1 MNPATHSRE
10 PAHIEAEVSTMSLVY
25 DVGMFNGDD
34 TDYYLKKGFRVVG
47 IEANPH
53 LIPQLTERFSAD
65 IEQKCLVI
73 ENVAVAEIEGEVEL
87 FIAGGDKPQSSLTRR
102 VLDLHNVPV
111 TSTRVRGVTL
121 SSLMQR
127 HGAPTFIKID
137 VENSDLIALRDLA
150 AHGIKPPDISVE
162 AHEIGVI
169 VQLYNMGYARYRFIN
184 GKMVPT
190 RFANARV
197 RRVDGT
203 RISFAF
209 TLHSSGPFGDDFDEP
224 WLNFEHAMAI
234 WSCRQSLLGPGWYDV
249 HAQ

>member
-1 MNPATHSRE
+1 
-10 PAHIEAEVSTMSLVY
+10 MSLVY

-34 TDYYLKKGFRVVG
+34 TAYYLERGFRVVG

-53 LIPQLTERFSAD
+53 LIPQLAERFSGEIA
-65 IEQKCLVI
+65 QKRLII
-73 ENVAVAEIEGEVEL
+73 ENVAVSEVEGEVEL
-87 FIAGGDKPQSSLTRR
+87 FIAGGDKPQSSLIRR

-111 TSTRVRGVTL
+111 TSARVRGVTL
-121 SSLMQR
+121 SSLVQR
-127 HGAPTFIKID
+127 HGAPTFMKID

-162 AHEIGVI
+162 AQHIAVI
-169 VQLYNMGYARYRFIN
+169 VQLYNMGYGRYRFIN

-203 RISFAF
+203 SIPFTF

-224 WLNFEHAMAI
+224 WLNFEQAMAV
-234 WSCRQSLLGPGWYDV
+234 WSCRQALLGPGWYDV
-249 HAQ
+249 HAR

>member
-1 MNPATHSRE
+1 
-10 PAHIEAEVSTMSLVY
+10 MSLVY

-34 TDYYLKKGFRVVG
+34 TAYYLEKGLHVVG
-47 IEANPH
+47 VEANPH
-53 LIPQLTERFSAD
+53 LIPKLTERFSAE
-65 IEQKCLVI
+65 IEQKRLVI
-73 ENVAVAEIEGEVEL
+73 ENVAVAEAEGEVEL
-87 FIAGGDKPQSSLTRR
+87 FIAASDEPKASLTRR

-111 TSTRVRGVTL
+111 TSTRVHAVPL
-121 SSLMQR
+121 SGLVQR
-127 HGAPTFIKID
+127 HGAPTFMKID
-137 VENSDLIALRDLA
+137 VENFDLIALRDLA
-150 AHGIKPPDISVE
+150 SHGIKPPDISVE
-162 AHEIGVI
+162 AHHIAGI

>member
-1 MNPATHSRE
+1 
-10 PAHIEAEVSTMSLVY
+10 
-25 DVGMFNGDD
+25 
-34 TDYYLKKGFRVVG
+34 
-47 IEANPH
+47 
-53 LIPQLTERFSAD
+53 
-65 IEQKCLVI
+65 
-73 ENVAVAEIEGEVEL
+73 L

-121 SSLMQR
+121 SSLVQR

-169 VQLYNMGYARYRFIN
+169 VPLYNMGYARYRFIN

-224 WLNFEHAMAI
+224 WLNFEQAMGI

-249 HAQ
+249 HAR